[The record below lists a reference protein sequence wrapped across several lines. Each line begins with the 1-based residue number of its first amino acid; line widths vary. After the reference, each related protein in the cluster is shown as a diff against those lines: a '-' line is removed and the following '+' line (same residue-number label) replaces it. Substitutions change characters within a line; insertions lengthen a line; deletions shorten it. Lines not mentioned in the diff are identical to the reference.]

1 MKEVDVFNG
10 VCILLKGEMLCEIG
24 LLDLLIFM
32 YWEDIDIVIRV
43 CNVGWKFF
51 YLLVESIVYLQKSE
65 GYEYNSMVNFLL
77 KCNVVYVLY
86 KYGFVFSVFGQGVS
100 IFLFS
105 IVCVVKVIVR
115 L

>member
-1 MKEVDVFNG
+1 MFNG

-51 YLLVESIVYLQKSE
+51 YLLVESIVYL
-65 GYEYNSMVNFLL
+65 
-77 KCNVVYVLY
+77 
-86 KYGFVFSVFGQGVS
+86 
-100 IFLFS
+100 
-105 IVCVVKVIVR
+105 
-115 L
+115 